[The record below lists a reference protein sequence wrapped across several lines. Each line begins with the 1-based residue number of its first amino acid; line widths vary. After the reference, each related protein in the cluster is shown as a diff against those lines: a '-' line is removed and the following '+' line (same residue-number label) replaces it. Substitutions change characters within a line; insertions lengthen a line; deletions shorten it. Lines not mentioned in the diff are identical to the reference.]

1 MGLKQSVISLSV
13 IFLLVLP
20 MVSAG
25 IGLKW
30 EQESALIPE
39 DSNVCLTYG
48 VYNPWPSDS
57 YVQIGLSD
65 SLQEIVDST
74 DVKVESI
81 PKYTFSNSSIPIK
94 FCFKTPSVYNQDCL
108 VFGKFLCKQECSEEM
123 KIYSGEVEVFEV
135 NEATVLSG
143 GSGGS
148 ATSMS
153 ISAPLRVKV
162 KCIAH
167 SRNYS
172 LVYALVGIIA
182 LLVLLWKIY
191 KKNIKKNKK

>member
-167 SRNYS
+167 FRNYS

>member
-57 YVQIGLSD
+57 YVQIVLSD

>member
-1 MGLKQSVISLSV
+1 
-13 IFLLVLP
+13 

>member
-1 MGLKQSVISLSV
+1 VISLSV